1 MNRNA
6 LTVLAL
12 TVGGALSCGGA
23 SALDGGPA
31 PQTAVQSPVQTT
43 AQAAATY
50 APLVVK
56 VRPLAGQGLG
66 VQGASVQGAAG
77 AQACRTPSRQEVE
90 SLFDR
95 WNDALQTR
103 DAARVAANY
112 APGALLL
119 PTVSNRPRVTQD
131 GIKDYFA
138 HWLEKGPEGEIV
150 LRYISTG
157 CNYASDAGVYRFTY
171 DSGEQVLARY
181 TYTYIYDAPSGQ
193 WLIAVHHSSAMP
205 QDLTKEAAEE
215 F

>member
-23 SALDGGPA
+23 SALGGGPA
-31 PQTAVQSPVQTT
+31 PQTA

-66 VQGASVQGAAG
+66 VQGVAG

-157 CNYASDAGVYRFTY
+157 CNYASDAGLYRFTY
-171 DSGEQVLARY
+171 DSGKQVLARY
-181 TYTYIYDAPSGQ
+181 TYTYTYDAPSGQ

-205 QDLTKEAAEE
+205 QDITKEVAEE